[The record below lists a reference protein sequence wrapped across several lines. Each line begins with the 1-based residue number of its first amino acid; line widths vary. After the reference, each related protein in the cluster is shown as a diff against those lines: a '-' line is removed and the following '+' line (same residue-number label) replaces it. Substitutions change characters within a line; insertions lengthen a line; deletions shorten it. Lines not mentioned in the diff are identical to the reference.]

1 MLVFKKNQ
9 NVIQIQVLSRWQLS
23 TTERITALALWR
35 GRNEKGSATI
45 LGDF

>member
-23 TTERITALALWR
+23 TTERITALAL
-35 GRNEKGSATI
+35 
-45 LGDF
+45 